1 MGQTPLEFNSG
12 GMQAHDVRREKL
24 EKTRSVILLYM
35 DDSYDQQADFL
46 VFSVLA
52 VKDDC
57 WLTEF
62 DGIKD
67 FRSQLRKQHGIGV
80 SEEIHAWKLVSGRGR
95 PSAKILTKYQRSV
108 IFKDILTMM
117 VNLSGLQIFNACG
130 PFTQHARLFE
140 RLMNRINR
148 TLETW
153 KERAVL
159 ISDEGKEEFFNRLR
173 RRMAVYNPIPSKYG
187 RWQGTDEAT
196 KNIPIH
202 RILEDIFF
210 KDSAH
215 SHFIQLA
222 DCVAYALLRREKPVP
237 SKSKYG
243 IDQAFDI
250 LKPITIKVTNPSD
263 PDGII
268 RLK

>member
-1 MGQTPLEFNSG
+1 MIF
-12 GMQAHDVRREKL
+12 
-24 EKTRSVILLYM
+24 LYM
-35 DDSYDQQADFL
+35 DDSYDQEADFL

-57 WLTEF
+57 WLAEF
-62 DGIKD
+62 DAIKD
-67 FRSQLRKQHGIGV
+67 FRRQLRKQHGIGV
-80 SEEIHAWKLVSGRGR
+80 SEEIHAYKLVSGRGR
-95 PSAKILTKYQRSV
+95 PSPKILTKYQRSV
-108 IFKDILTMM
+108 IFKDILTM
-117 VNLSGLQIFNACG
+117 VANLPELQIFNACG
-130 PFTQHARLFE
+130 PLSQDGWIFE

-153 KERAVL
+153 NNRAVL
-159 ISDEGKEEFFNRLR
+159 ISDEGKEGFLNRLR

-187 RWQGTDEAT
+187 RWQATDEVT

-222 DCVAYALLRREKPVP
+222 DCVAYALLRREKPIA

-243 IDQAFDI
+243 IDKTFDI
-250 LKPITIKVTNPSD
+250 LKPVTIKITNPSD